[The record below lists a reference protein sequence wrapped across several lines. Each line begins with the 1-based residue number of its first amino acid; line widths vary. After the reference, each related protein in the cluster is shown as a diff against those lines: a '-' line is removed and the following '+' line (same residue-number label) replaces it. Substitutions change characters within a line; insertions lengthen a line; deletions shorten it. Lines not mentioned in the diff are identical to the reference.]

1 MKHESVEYF
10 SSRITS
16 DNFVVVDSQNEH
28 STNPNKRV
36 VDCKLKKSAGF
47 ESYSDWIMVWSIGRL
62 TI

>member
-28 STNPNKRV
+28 LTNPNKRV

-47 ESYSDWIMVWSIGRL
+47 ESYSDRIMV
-62 TI
+62 

>member
-10 SSRITS
+10 YSRITS

-47 ESYSDWIMVWSIGRL
+47 ESYSD
-62 TI
+62 

>member
-36 VDCKLKKSAGF
+36 EDCKLKKSAGLKVTLI
-47 ESYSDWIMVWSIGRL
+47 ESWCDL
-62 TI
+62 LAD

>member
-16 DNFVVVDSQNEH
+16 DDFVVVDSQNEH
-28 STNPNKRV
+28 SMNPNKRV

-47 ESYSDWIMVWSIGRL
+47 ESYSD
-62 TI
+62 